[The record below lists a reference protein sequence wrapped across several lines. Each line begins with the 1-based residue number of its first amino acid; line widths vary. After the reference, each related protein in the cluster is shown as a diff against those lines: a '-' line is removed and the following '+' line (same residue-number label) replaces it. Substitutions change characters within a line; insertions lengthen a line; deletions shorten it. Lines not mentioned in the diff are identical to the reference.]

1 MKITLTSVVVDDQ
14 DKAEKFYVGKLGF
27 IKKQDFPAGGGRW
40 LTVASPEGP
49 EGVELALEPA
59 GFDFAK
65 AYCKAL
71 RDNGVPFTAFGVD
84 DIDAE
89 YRKLTARGV
98 VFRGPPSKGDVGPA
112 TAIFDDTCGNFIML
126 YQL

>member
-14 DKAEKFYVGKLGF
+14 DKAEAFYVGKLGF
-27 IKKQDFPAGGGRW
+27 IKKQDFAAGGGRW

-65 AYCKAL
+65 TYCKAL
-71 RDNGVPFTAFGVD
+71 RDNGIPFTAFGVD

-89 YRKLTARGV
+89 YSKLTARGV
-98 VFRGPPSKGDVGPA
+98 VFKAPPRKGEVGPA
-112 TAIFDDTCGNFIML
+112 TAVFDDTCGNWIMI
-126 YQL
+126 YQI

>member
-14 DKAEKFYVGKLGF
+14 DKAEAFYVGKLGF
-27 IKKQDFPAGGGRW
+27 IKKQDFAAGGGRW

-65 AYCKAL
+65 TYCKAL
-71 RDNGVPFTAFGVD
+71 RDNGIPFTAFGVD

-89 YRKLTARGV
+89 YSELTARGV
-98 VFRGPPSKGDVGPA
+98 VFKGPPRKGEVGPA
-112 TAIFDDTCGNFIML
+112 TAVFDDTCGNWIMI
-126 YQL
+126 YQI